1 MPRVIIRRT
10 RFIFLRWVVFLLIVG
25 GVLAVC
31 FLTYHLDPIVY
42 QQINKSLNERFI
54 KAGVS
59 ISSAHYVP
67 KKGFVLTQF
76 KLIPNYEPDGQKY
89 RTSSRHTRKFPPLI
103 EAEHVLLIC
112 KSRVDELVREKQI
125 PISEIIFDSAT
136 IHVYRRP
143 DGSWSLEALKFNP
156 NLPPMKPAPVIQFH
170 NATIQVHD
178 MKDSKRERKLTL
190 RNLELKIDPAEAK
203 TTDIFG
209 NHAQNP
215 DGTPKIFHS
224 FPFSGTIESEFSR
237 NISFKGN
244 FDTKQNA
251 IFLDADINGLHFSET
266 FRNSL
271 PLELAERFQ
280 EIRFIRGEIQTHL
293 TLVSRLKELASAQ
306 FRLEGRLADGRSTD
320 PRFPE
325 PLTSLS
331 TDFQVT
337 NEGFHF
343 PNLLVHHGDGTIA
356 LNVLQRG
363 YGPGSPK
370 RILSRFQNIN
380 ISDALL
386 ASLPEKLSN
395 FLKTLTPNG
404 LFNMEAEF
412 LFDGQ
417 FWTPNGKIQFPDLR
431 VNYVRFPYE
440 IRHLSGEILL
450 KENHVQFGFQT
461 PNRQMLIS
469 GDFLLSSRQ
478 NMQPP
483 SGKLTIQAQK
493 LPTDARLLAACPKE
507 TADFLRDLELGGNIN
522 LQADYT
528 LSHDSGMPKSSLN
541 LRVDLQKN
549 SCRYKSFPYPLRD
562 LEGTILVNDRFI
574 SAEKIRGSNQNA
586 EVTFSFRA
594 TLPQTLFQHQNSSLI
609 PGGTGVGTLEGILTP
624 GMKNETADLFSTQEP
639 AEKKPIEWEIFLTGT
654 NIQLNS
660 TLFAN
665 LPPNLAGVFRY
676 VQPRGLV
683 NVRYEYKSPSGSAA
697 QEISAQ
703 EISAQGSSAP
713 GFPVQEFSM
722 LNPQPAGN
730 PVSARNAAQGPAA
743 PGRPKHLVL
752 WVDTTPE
759 GIQIDFPEMHYTL
772 DRFQGSFQY
781 QNGQFQLTEFNAEH
795 DSTHFSGKASGM
807 VQSVNQW
814 NFHFDR
820 LTIDGLAFDRDLML
834 ALPSEAR
841 VMIASKRP
849 SGALFYSGTLDVHYD
864 SQQVKPFSIDW
875 DGEFGIVDGAIDVA
889 FPVTAINGGVQLRGH
904 WDQNAFYCGGELN
917 IESLFRQNIQFTK
930 VQGPVWIDNQQ
941 LVLGGKA
948 DKLLR
953 EKLNFQQTE
962 LRNTSTVSARAIS
975 LHCMAGTLYGVFEMQ
990 FGFPSTFQSH
1000 IILTDGHLED
1010 CVILTGNN
1018 QLKGKIFGELTLSGT
1033 DSSMHSLRGKGEFHL
1048 VDADIYKLSAM
1059 MSLLKILSLKEVNDS
1074 GFSTGD
1080 AEFRIDGNHIYF
1092 DKIVF
1097 SGDAFSLIGKGEMD
1111 FKSQVKL
1118 VFYTVMGRNERNIP
1132 VVSPLL
1138 HATGRQMLLITMK
1151 GPIQNPEISQKPLPG
1166 LNMAIQQLGEDLLQP
1181 GGQNKQ

>member
-1 MPRVIIRRT
+1 MTRVIRRT
-10 RFIFLRWVVFLLIVG
+10 RFLLLRWVVFLLIVG

-31 FLTYHLDPIVY
+31 FLMYELDSIVHRRV
-42 QQINKSLNERFI
+42 QKSLDERFI
-54 KAGVS
+54 AARVS
-59 ISSAHYVP
+59 ISSAHYVQ
-67 KKGFVLTQF
+67 KKGFELSHF
-76 KLIPNYEPDGQKY
+76 KLIPNYSPDGGLKSHL
-89 RTSSRHTRKFPPLI
+89 SSRHSRKYPPLI
-103 EAEHVLLIC
+103 EAE
-112 KSRVDELVREKQI
+112 RVQLVCESSLDEMARGKNI
-125 PISEIIFDSAT
+125 PISEIIFDSAM

-156 NLPPMKPAPVIQFH
+156 NIAPMKPAPVIQFR
-170 NATIQVHD
+170 NATVEVHD
-178 MKDSKRERKLTL
+178 LKDSKTERKLIL
-190 RNLELKIDPAEAK
+190 RNLNLTINPSQEKL
-203 TTDIFG
+203 TDVFG
-209 NHAQNP
+209 NPEKNP
-215 DGTPKIFHS
+215 DGTPKKFYAL
-224 FPFSGTIESEFSR
+224 PFSGTVESEFSR
-237 NISFKGN
+237 SVSFHGDFYSKRN
-244 FDTKQNA
+244 E
-251 IFLDADINGLHFSET
+251 ILLDADINGLHFSEA
-266 FRNSL
+266 FRKSL
-271 PLELAERFQ
+271 PLELAERFH
-280 EIRFIRGEIQTHL
+280 EIRFIRGDINTHL
-293 TLVSRLKELASAQ
+293 TLASCVKELASARY
-306 FRLEGRLADGRSTD
+306 RLEGRLVDGRSTD

-337 NEGFHF
+337 NEGFSF
-343 PNLLVHHGDGTIA
+343 PNLLVHHGDGTIS

-370 RILSRFQNIN
+370 RILSKCENIN
-380 ISDALL
+380 ISDAIL
-386 ASLPEKLSN
+386 ASLPEKLGF
-395 FLKTLTPNG
+395 FLKSLSPDG
-404 LFNMEAEF
+404 PFNMEAEF
-412 LFDGQ
+412 LYDGQ
-417 FWTPNGKIQFPDLR
+417 FWTPNGKIQFPNLR
-431 VNYVRFPYE
+431 INYAKFPYE
-440 IRHLSGEILL
+440 VKQLAGEILL
-450 KENHVQFGFQT
+450 KENHVQFDFQT
-461 PNRQMLIS
+461 PNGLTLIS

-478 NMQPP
+478 NVQPP
-483 SGKLTIQAQK
+483 SGNLRIQAQK
-493 LPTDARLLAACPKE
+493 LPADARLLAACPKE

-528 LSHDSGMPKSSLN
+528 LSHDSGTPKSSLN

-562 LEGTILVNDRFI
+562 LEGTILVNDHAI
-574 SAEKIRGSNQNA
+574 SAENIRGINQNA
-586 EVTFSFRA
+586 EVNFSYRA
-594 TLPQTLFQHQNSSLI
+594 VFPQSIFQSQNPAPV
-609 PGGTGVGTLEGILTP
+609 PGGTSAAPLE
-624 GMKNETADLFSTQEP
+624 AFQFSTAN
-639 AEKKPIEWEIFLTGT
+639 AEAVDPSFHPMPTGKKPSEWEFSLTGT

-665 LPPNLAGVFRY
+665 LPPNLAGIFRY
-676 VQPRGLV
+676 VQPRGPV
-683 NVRYEYKSPSGSAA
+683 NVRCEYKSPAES
-697 QEISAQ
+697 
-703 EISAQGSSAP
+703 
-713 GFPVQEFSM
+713 
-722 LNPQPAGN
+722 
-730 PVSARNAAQGPAA
+730 VSA
-743 PGRPKHLVL
+743 GRPKHLVL
-752 WVDTTPE
+752 WVNTTPE
-759 GIQIDFPEMHYTL
+759 GIQIDFPKMNYTL
-772 DRFQGSFQY
+772 DQFQGSFQY

-841 VMIASKRP
+841 VMVASKRP
-849 SGALFYSGTLDVHYD
+849 GGSLFYSGTLDVHYD

-875 DGEFGIVDGAIDVA
+875 DGEFGIVDGSIDVA

-930 VQGPVWIDNQQ
+930 VQGPIWIDNQQ
-941 LVLGGKA
+941 LILGGKA

-953 EKLNFQQTE
+953 EKLDFQQTSPQ
-962 LRNTSTVSARAIS
+962 NTSVVSARAIS

-990 FGFPSTFQSH
+990 FGYPSTFQSH
-1000 IILTDGHLED
+1000 VVLTDGHLED

-1033 DSSMHSLRGKGEFHL
+1033 DSSMHSLRGKGNFHL
-1048 VDADIYKLSAM
+1048 VDADVYKLSVM

-1080 AEFRIDGNHIYF
+1080 TEFHIDGNHIYF

-1132 VVSPLL
+1132 VVSPIL

-1166 LNMAIQQLGEDLLQP
+1166 LNMAIQQMGEELLSP

>member
-1 MPRVIIRRT
+1 MPRIIRRT
-10 RFIFLRWVVFLLIVG
+10 RFLFLRWVVFLLIVG

-31 FLTYHLDPIVY
+31 FLTYELDRIVY
-42 QQINKSLNERFI
+42 RQVQKSLDERFI
-54 KAGVS
+54 AAQVS
-59 ISSAHYVP
+59 ISSAHYVQ
-67 KKGFVLTQF
+67 KKGFELSHF
-76 KLIPNYEPDGQKY
+76 KLLPNYSTDEGKKHH
-89 RTSSRHTRKFPPLI
+89 TSSRHSRKFPPLI
-103 EAEHVLLIC
+103 EAERVQLAC
-112 KSRVDELVREKQI
+112 NSRLDELAREKCI
-125 PISEIIFDSAT
+125 PISRIIFDSAT

-156 NLPPMKPAPVIQFH
+156 DIAPLKPAPVIQFR
-170 NATIQVHD
+170 NATVEVHD
-178 MKDSKRERKLTL
+178 LKDTKTERKLLL
-190 RNLELKIDPAEAK
+190 RNLDLTIDPSQEKA
-203 TTDIFG
+203 TDVFG
-209 NHAQNP
+209 NSELEQDGNP
-215 DGTPKIFHS
+215 QKYYA
-224 FPFSGTIESEFSR
+224 FPFSGTVESEFSR
-237 NISFKGN
+237 SVSFKGD
-244 FDTKQNA
+244 FDSKRNE
-251 IFLDADINGLHFSET
+251 IFLDADINGLHFSEE
-266 FRNSL
+266 FRKSL
-271 PLELAERFQ
+271 PLELAERFH
-280 EIRFIRGEIQTHL
+280 EIRFIRGEINTHL
-293 TLVSRLKELASAQ
+293 TLASRLKELASAH
-306 FRLEGRLADGRSTD
+306 FRLEGRLVDGRSAD

-337 NEGFHF
+337 NEGFSF

-356 LNVLQRG
+356 LNVTQRG
-363 YGPGSPK
+363 FGPEAPK
-370 RILSRFQNIN
+370 RILSRFQDIN
-380 ISDALL
+380 ISDAIL
-386 ASLPEKLSN
+386 ASLPEKLGN
-395 FLKTLTPNG
+395 FLKTLSPNG

-412 LFDGQ
+412 LYDGQ
-417 FWTPNGKIQFPDLR
+417 FWTPNGKIRFPDLR
-431 VNYVRFPYE
+431 INYAKFPYE
-440 IRHLSGEILL
+440 IKQLAGEILL

-461 PNRQMLIS
+461 PNGLMNIS

-478 NMQPP
+478 NVQPP
-483 SGKLTIQAQK
+483 SGKLTITAQK
-493 LPTDARLLAACPKE
+493 LPVDARLLAACPKE
-507 TADFLRDLELGGNIN
+507 TADFLRDLELGGNID
-522 LQADYT
+522 LRADYT
-528 LSHDSGMPKSSLN
+528 LTHESGTPKSSLD

-562 LEGTILVNDRFI
+562 LEGTIQVNDQSI

-586 EVTFSFRA
+586 EVTFSFHA
-594 TLPQTLFQHQNSSLI
+594 TLPQTLFQPQNTVLPPSV
-609 PGGTGVGTLEGILTP
+609 PGSGAFDAFQAP
-624 GMKNETADLFSTQEP
+624 ETAGLFPNQSP
-639 AEKKPIEWEIFLTGT
+639 AEKKPIEWDFSLIGT

-660 TLFAN
+660 GLFAN
-665 LPPNLAGVFRY
+665 LPPNLAGIFRY
-676 VQPRGLV
+676 VQPHGLV
-683 NVRYEYKSPSGSAA
+683 NVRYEYKSPSGAFA
-697 QEISAQ
+697 QETT
-703 EISAQGSSAP
+703 AQGSSASGSP
-713 GFPVQEFSM
+713 TQEYSM
-722 LNPQPAGN
+722 LDPDPSGTPVFGGN
-730 PVSARNAAQGPAA
+730 PALGSASA
-743 PGRPKHLVL
+743 GRPKHLVL

-759 GIQIDFPEMHYTL
+759 GIQIDFPEMNYTL
-772 DRFQGSFQY
+772 DQFQGSFQY

-841 VMIASKRP
+841 VLIASKRP
-849 SGALFYSGTLDVHYD
+849 SGAVFYSGTLDVHYD

-875 DGEFGIVDGAIDVA
+875 DGNFGIVDGSIDIA

-904 WDQNAFYCGGELN
+904 WDQNAFYCGGELD

-930 VQGPVWIDNQQ
+930 VQGPVWIDNHQ

-953 EKLNFQQTE
+953 EKLTFQQAE
-962 LRNTSTVSARAIS
+962 PQNTSTVSARAIS
-975 LHCMAGTLYGVFEMQ
+975 LRCMAGTLYGIFELQ
-990 FGFPSTFQSH
+990 FGYPSTFQSH
-1000 IILTDGHLED
+1000 VVLTDGHLED
-1010 CVILTGNN
+1010 CAILTGND

-1048 VDADIYKLSAM
+1048 VDADVYKLSVM

-1080 AEFRIDGNHIYF
+1080 AEFRIDGNHVYF

-1132 VVSPLL
+1132 VVSPIL

-1166 LNMAIQQLGEDLLQP
+1166 LNMAIQQMGEDLLSP
-1181 GGQNKQ
+1181 GGQNKK

>member
-1 MPRVIIRRT
+1 M
-10 RFIFLRWVVFLLIVG
+10 
-25 GVLAVC
+25 
-31 FLTYHLDPIVY
+31 
-42 QQINKSLNERFI
+42 
-54 KAGVS
+54 
-59 ISSAHYVP
+59 
-67 KKGFVLTQF
+67 
-76 KLIPNYEPDGQKY
+76 
-89 RTSSRHTRKFPPLI
+89 I

-112 KSRVDELVREKQI
+112 NSRVDELALEKQI

-156 NLPPMKPAPVIQFH
+156 NLPPMNPAPVIQFH

-190 RNLELKIDPAEAK
+190 RNLELKIDPAEEN
-203 TTDIFG
+203 TRDIFG
-209 NHAQNP
+209 NLAQNP
-215 DGTPKIFHS
+215 DGTPKKFHLL
-224 FPFSGTIESEFSR
+224 PFSGTVESEFSR
-237 NISFKGN
+237 STSFKGN
-244 FDTKQNA
+244 FDSKENA
-251 IFLDADINGLHFSET
+251 ILLDADINELHFSET
-266 FRNSL
+266 FLNSL

-280 EIRFIRGEIQTHL
+280 EVRFIRGEIQTHL
-293 TLVSRLKELASAQ
+293 TLASRLKELASAR
-306 FRLEGRLADGRSTD
+306 FRLEGRLVDGRSAD

-337 NEGFHF
+337 NEGVSF

-356 LNVLQRG
+356 LNVIQRG
-363 YGPGSPK
+363 FGPGSPK

-380 ISDALL
+380 ISDAFL

-395 FLKTLTPNG
+395 FLKSLSPNG

-412 LFDGQ
+412 LYDGQ
-417 FWTPNGKIQFPDLR
+417 FWTPNGKIQIPDLR
-431 VNYVRFPYE
+431 VNYVKFPYE
-440 IRHLSGEILL
+440 IRHLAGEILL

-461 PNRQMLIS
+461 QNSLMHIS

-493 LPTDARLLAACPKE
+493 LPADARLLAACPKE
-507 TADFLRDLELGGNIN
+507 TADFLRDLELGGNLN

-528 LSHDSGMPKSSLN
+528 LSHDSGTPRSSLN

-562 LEGTILVNDRFI
+562 LEGTILVNDQSIF
-574 SAEKIRGSNQNA
+574 AEKIRGSNQNA

-594 TLPQTLFQHQNSSLI
+594 TLPQTLFQPQNTTPI
-609 PGGTGVGTLEGILTP
+609 PGGTGAAPLEGVQAP
-624 GMKNETADLFSTQEP
+624 GVNAEAASRSFQPMPT
-639 AEKKPIEWEIFLTGT
+639 EKKPIEWEISLIGT

-665 LPPNLAGVFRY
+665 LPPNLAGIFRY
-676 VQPRGLV
+676 VQPRGPV
-683 NVRYEYKSPSGSAA
+683 NVRYEYKSPSGAYA
-697 QEISAQ
+697 QETSAPG
-703 EISAQGSSAP
+703 ASAP
-713 GFPVQEFSM
+713 GFPTQEYSM
-722 LNPQPAGN
+722 LNPPPAGN
-730 PVSARNAAQGPAA
+730 VVFGANPASSPASAGH
-743 PGRPKHLVL
+743 PKHLVL

-772 DRFQGSFQY
+772 NQFQGSFQY

-875 DGEFGIVDGAIDVA
+875 DGEFGIVDGSIDVA

-930 VQGPVWIDNQQ
+930 VQGPIWIDNQQ

-953 EKLNFQQTE
+953 EKLDFQQTAPQ
-962 LRNTSTVSARAIS
+962 NTSSGFARSVS

-990 FGFPSTFQSH
+990 FGYPSTFQSH
-1000 IILTDGHLED
+1000 VVLTDGHLED
-1010 CVILTGNN
+1010 CAILTGNN

-1048 VDADIYKLSAM
+1048 VDADVYKLSVM

-1118 VFYTVMGRNERNIP
+1118 VFYSVMGRNERNIP
-1132 VVSPLL
+1132 VVSPIL

-1166 LNMAIQQLGEDLLQP
+1166 LNMAIQQLGEDFLQP

>member
-10 RFIFLRWVVFLLIVG
+10 RFLFLRWVVFLLIVG

-31 FLTYHLDPIVY
+31 FLTYQLDPIVY
-42 QQINKSLNERFI
+42 RQVQKSLDERFI
-54 KAGVS
+54 AAQVT
-59 ISSAHYVP
+59 ISSAHYVQ
-67 KKGFVLTQF
+67 KKGFELSHF
-76 KLIPNYEPDGQKY
+76 KLIPNYSPDDGKKY
-89 RTSSRHTRKFPPLI
+89 RTSSRHSRKYPPLI
-103 EAEHVLLIC
+103 EAE
-112 KSRVDELVREKQI
+112 RVRLVCNSALDELAREKRI

-156 NLPPMKPAPVIQFH
+156 NIAPLKPAPVIRFR
-170 NATIQVHD
+170 NATVEVHD
-178 MKDSKRERKLTL
+178 LKDTKTERKLLL
-190 RNLELKIDPAEAK
+190 RNLDLKIDPAQEK
-203 TTDIFG
+203 TTDVFG
-209 NHAQNP
+209 NTELNP
-215 DGTPKIFHS
+215 DGTPKKYYAL
-224 FPFSGTIESEFSR
+224 PFSGTLESEFSR
-237 NISFKGN
+237 SVSFRGD
-244 FDTKQNA
+244 FDPKRNE
-251 IFLDADINGLHFSET
+251 IFLDADINGLHFCEE
-266 FRNSL
+266 FRKSL
-271 PLELAERFQ
+271 PLELAERFH
-280 EIRFIRGEIQTHL
+280 EIRFIRGEIHTHL
-293 TLVSRLKELASAQ
+293 TLTARLKELASACYS
-306 FRLEGRLADGRSTD
+306 LEGRLVDGRSAD

-337 NEGFHF
+337 HEGFTL
-343 PNLLVHHGDGTIA
+343 PNMLVHHGDGTIA
-356 LNVLQRG
+356 LNVVQRG
-363 YGPGSPK
+363 YGPEAPK

-386 ASLPEKLSN
+386 ASLPEKLGTL
-395 FLKTLTPNG
+395 LKSLSPNG

-412 LFDGQ
+412 LYDGQ
-417 FWTPNGKIQFPDLR
+417 FWTPNGKILIPNLR
-431 VNYVRFPYE
+431 INYVKFPYE
-440 IRHLSGEILL
+440 IRHLAGEILL

-461 PNRQMLIS
+461 PNGLMTIS

-478 NMQPP
+478 NPQPP

-493 LPTDARLLAACPKE
+493 LPADARLLAACPKE
-507 TADFLRDLELGGNIN
+507 TADFLRDLELGGSID

-528 LSHDSGMPKSSLN
+528 LSHDLGTPKTSLD

-562 LEGTILVNDRFI
+562 LEGTILVNDHAI
-574 SAEKIRGSNQNA
+574 SAENIRGSNQNA
-586 EVTFSFRA
+586 EVTFSFHA
-594 TLPQTLFQHQNSSLI
+594 TLPQTLFQPQD
-609 PGGTGVGTLEGILTP
+609 TP
-624 GMKNETADLFSTQEP
+624 QPPTEMKPTEWDFS
-639 AEKKPIEWEIFLTGT
+639 LTGT

-665 LPPNLAGVFRY
+665 LPPNLAGIFRY
-676 VQPRGLV
+676 IQPRGLV
-683 NVRYEYKSPSGSAA
+683 NVRYEYKSSAESST
-697 QEISAQ
+697 QEI
-703 EISAQGSSAP
+703 SAP
-713 GFPVQEFSM
+713 GFPSEEYSM
-722 LNPQPAGN
+722 LNPPPAGT
-730 PVSARNAAQGPAA
+730 PVSGENAASSSVSA
-743 PGRPKHLVL
+743 GRPKHLVL

-759 GIQIDFPEMHYTL
+759 GIQIDFPEMNYTL
-772 DRFQGSFQY
+772 DQFQGSFQY
-781 QNGQFQLTEFNAEH
+781 QNGQFQLTGFNAEH

-841 VMIASKRP
+841 VMVASKRP
-849 SGALFYSGTLDVHYD
+849 GGALFYSGTLDVHYD
-864 SQQVKPFSIDW
+864 SQQAKPFSIDW
-875 DGEFGIVDGAIDVA
+875 DGEFGIVDGSIDVA

-917 IESLFRQNIQFTK
+917 IESLFRQNVQFTN
-930 VQGPVWIDNQQ
+930 VQGPIWIDNQQ
-941 LVLGGKA
+941 LILGGKA

-953 EKLNFQQTE
+953 EKLDPQQTWTQ
-962 LRNTSTVSARAIS
+962 NTSAVSARAIS

-990 FGFPSTFQSH
+990 FGYPSTFQSH
-1000 IILTDGHLED
+1000 VVLTDGHLED
-1010 CVILTGNN
+1010 CAILTGNN

-1048 VDADIYKLSAM
+1048 VDADIYKLSVM

-1080 AEFRIDGNHIYF
+1080 AEFHIDGNHIYF

-1132 VVSPLL
+1132 VVSPIL

-1166 LNMAIQQLGEDLLQP
+1166 LNMAIQQLGEDILP
-1181 GGQNKQ
+1181 SGGHNKQ